1 MQGKAD
7 ETECPRSLAGR
18 HRRQRK
24 ISLKGIQNLSGMVCG
39 KNVRGRE
46 VMVPKHEPAMPTDAR
61 LTGLQELSC
70 AACA

>member
-24 ISLKGIQNLSGMVCG
+24 SDQVQNLSGTNEVA
-39 KNVRGRE
+39 RRE
-46 VMVPKHEPAMPTDAR
+46 VMVGVKPVMPTDAR
-61 LTGLQELSC
+61 LEQQELSC
-70 AACA
+70 AQPARKAG